1 MEDEYLTSLIRLSA
15 ALLAGALIGLERTYH
30 GRPAGF
36 RTHILVSTSSS
47 LLMMLTVFQ
56 ERIIPDAASDVV
68 RVDPTRMAQGI
79 MTGIGFLGA
88 GAILKESLTIRGLT
102 TAGSIWMTAAVG
114 IMIGSGLYFAA
125 AVAVV
130 IALGSLSL
138 FRWFEAK
145 VPSLH
150 YAKVELRQPRDAVI
164 SEDDINRI
172 FASRSISC
180 TGTSYHLDDGVF
192 SYEFTVRTRDGGN
205 FGRLAETFRGME
217 QVSFSIIRSGD

>member
-1 MEDEYLTSLIRLSA
+1 MGDEYLTSLIRLSV
-15 ALLAGALIGLERTYH
+15 ALAAGAFIGLERTYH

-47 LLMMLTVFQ
+47 LLMLLTVFHEQ
-56 ERIIPDAASDVV
+56 VLPDTAADVV
-68 RVDPTRMAQGI
+68 RIDPTRMAQGI

-145 VPSLH
+145 VPSLQ
-150 YAKVELRQPRDAVI
+150 YARVEIRQPGDALI
-164 SEDDINRI
+164 SEEELNRT
-172 FASRSISC
+172 FSSHAISC
-180 TGTSYHLDDGVF
+180 TGTSYHLDEGVF
-192 SYEFTVRTRDGGN
+192 VYEFTLRTRDGGN
-205 FGRLAETFRGME
+205 FGRLAEVLRAMD
-217 QVSFSIIRSGD
+217 QVSFSIVRTSD